1 MEACATFAGP
11 GKERGDENGAAQV
24 DGRKDSRVDGE
35 SSLGDSA
42 SLGDETAAAQV
53 DGRKDSRVDGESS
66 LGDSASL
73 GDETGKHPT

>member
-42 SLGDETAAAQV
+42 SLGDET
-53 DGRKDSRVDGESS
+53 
-66 LGDSASL
+66 
-73 GDETGKHPT
+73 GKHPT